1 MNVPPLD
8 PQEGERYLINST
20 VSGLRSGKDNQIAAW
35 RDGAWA
41 FFQPH
46 EGWQTWVIEDHTLVV
61 FNKDA
66 WTEVTA
72 GTNPVATVGINTVA
86 DETNRLSLKSP
97 ASLFDHGGQSH
108 QLKINK
114 ADDSQAA

>member
-1 MNVPPLD
+1 MNVLPLD

-20 VSGLRSGKDNQIAAW
+20 VSGLWSGKDNQIAAW
-35 RDGAWA
+35 QDGAWA
-41 FFQPH
+41 FFQPQ
-46 EGWQTWVIEDHTLVV
+46 EGWQAWVIEDHTFVV
-61 FNKDA
+61 FNKGA
-66 WTEVTA
+66 WT

-97 ASLFDHGGQSH
+97 AALFDHGGQSH